1 MVCVFRAKMSF
12 ANRHIVSHLGELHAS
27 KDETGD
33 FSLMCHGKVIRAHS
47 FVLCMGWVISSYIGQ
62 EEDS

>member
-12 ANRHIVSHLGELHAS
+12 ATRHIVSHLGELHAS

-47 FVLCMGWVISSYIGQ
+47 FVLCMGWVLLS
-62 EEDS
+62 